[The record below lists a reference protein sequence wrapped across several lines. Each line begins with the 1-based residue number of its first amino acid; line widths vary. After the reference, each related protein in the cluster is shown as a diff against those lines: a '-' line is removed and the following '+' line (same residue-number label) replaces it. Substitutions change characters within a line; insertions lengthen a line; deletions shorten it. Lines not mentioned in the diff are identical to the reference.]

1 MTKKIISILLVVV
14 TLFSI
19 CSLSASAATKT
30 NAFDVLT
37 SSKYAKVYTIL
48 KSGTT
53 IPYTSKY
60 LTKRGTTSGASNS
73 AYIDNA
79 SDELYLLDVGTTNG
93 TNWAYVSF
101 PIGSGKRRNAYI
113 NLAAITTAKYEKNHT
128 YYASSKGK
136 FYCSPRRGGSTSSS
150 YYVDSG
156 DAVYL
161 LYTSSTSGAYCQIMY
176 PVSGGKWRIAW
187 CSYEN
192 VKKYLNGTSSSSTNE
207 TLKALVK
214 KLQSR
219 NNSSFNPVW
228 PCKNSNY
235 ISTMYRYYNGGN
247 PKNHGVRSNIYN
259 AFDVA
264 GTSGDTIYSIEQ
276 GTVVDKG
283 YQSNGF
289 GYYVTIKHSNGLYS
303 LYGHLKRAACVDK
316 GATVNKQQVIGY
328 MGTTGN
334 SSGNHLHFEL
344 YSPNDY
350 KKVVNPWTTYYQG
363 KVSVV
368 VGGNSYRA
376 NINYKNDSYAQNWCR
391 WLKNNCRTNS
401 SGDYVYYA

>member
-30 NAFDVLT
+30 NAFDVPT

-53 IPYTSKY
+53 VPYTSKY

-113 NLAAITTAKYEKNHT
+113 NLLSITTAKYEKNHM

-156 DAVYL
+156 DPVYL
-161 LYTSSTSGAYCQIMY
+161 LYTSSTSGTYCQIMY

-192 VKKYLNGTSSSSTNE
+192 VKKYLKGTSSSSTNE

-219 NNSSFNPVW
+219 NSSSYSVSNNVVTLKGVKLYEYPIGSKVPNYSYYFNVNG
-228 PCKNSNY
+228 K
-235 ISTMYRYYNGGN
+235 STYVGACQCY
-247 PKNHGVRSNIYN
+247 
-259 AFDVA
+259 
-264 GTSGDTIYSIEQ
+264 
-276 GTVVDKG
+276 
-283 YQSNGF
+283 GF
-289 GYYVTIKHSNGLYS
+289 ACYCEMK
-303 LYGHLKRAACVDK
+303 LYGSCYH
-316 GATVNKQQVIGY
+316 
-328 MGTTGN
+328 
-334 SSGNHLHFEL
+334 
-344 YSPNDY
+344 
-350 KKVVNPWTTYYQG
+350 
-363 KVSVV
+363 
-368 VGGNSYRA
+368 
-376 NINYKNDSYAQNWCR
+376 
-391 WLKNNCRTNS
+391 TNS
-401 SGDYVYYA
+401 SHFPNLSGSVNVKPNASELKSLITRAGAGSHLRTKSGHSMIIANVTSSGFTVIDANANNDCKVDLRTYTWDEYLNSYFGRSGIKWIEYYS